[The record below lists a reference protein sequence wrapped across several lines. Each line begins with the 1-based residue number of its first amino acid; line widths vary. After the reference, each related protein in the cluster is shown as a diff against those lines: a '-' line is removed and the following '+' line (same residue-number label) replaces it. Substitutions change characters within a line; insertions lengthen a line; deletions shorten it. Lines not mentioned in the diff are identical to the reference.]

1 MPGEPG
7 RSEHAM
13 ERGDKSVRKGYFE
26 KTRGGALSRKMGNK
40 ENRKH
45 TKWSTQSIFEW
56 A

>member
-1 MPGEPG
+1 MPG

-26 KTRGGALSRKMGNK
+26 KTREGALSRKMGNIK
-40 ENRKH
+40 NRKH
-45 TKWSTQSIFEW
+45 TNRSTQIIFEW

>member
-26 KTRGGALSRKMGNK
+26 KTRGESTEQ
-40 ENRKH
+40 ENG
-45 TKWSTQSIFEW
+45 
-56 A
+56 